1 MTVKRSQLLRFMAVV
16 LALAF
21 PVLLAACGGDDE
33 TTTAADTPDQTQT
46 DASSGGDDGGD
57 GSSGSDSEQTLTDP
71 RGDKPPR
78 PIEREEPPK
87 VPKGGDD
94 SIQTFGEQADDKQ
107 AAEIAEVAR
116 GFFKAQANQRWKD
129 ACFYLSSSVTDF
141 FAEAA
146 SQAPA
151 EESIPSDCPSLLKQ
165 LGQGVPKSAR
175 KSIAK
180 VRVKDVRLDGDEGFV
195 LYIGARRKWYA
206 IAVGKEDTGWKVRAM
221 SGAPIY
227 SG

>member
-1 MTVKRSQLLRFMAVV
+1 MTVKRPKLPRLMAVG
-16 LALAF
+16 LALAL

-46 DASSGGDDGGD
+46 DTSSEAGDGGG
-57 GSSGSDSEQTLTDP
+57 GSSGNSDQTVTDP

-78 PIEREEPPK
+78 PIERREVPK

-94 SIQTFGEQADDKQ
+94 SIQTFGEQADDEQ
-107 AAEIAEVAR
+107 AAELAEVVR
-116 GFFKAQANQRWKD
+116 GFLKAQANQRWND

-146 SQAPA
+146 SQA
-151 EESIPSDCPSLLKQ
+151 EQSIPTDCPSLLRQ
-165 LGQGVPKSAR
+165 LGEGVPKSAR

-180 VRVKDVRLDGDEGFV
+180 VRVADVRVDGEQAFV

-206 IAVGKEDTGWKVRAM
+206 MPVHKEGTGWKVTNMA
-221 SGAPIY
+221 GAPIY